1 MGQLELQ
8 QPRLILLIGTLAIE
22 QFISQLPG
30 RSLDVLV
37 GQIFEP
43 AAGGPLL
50 LPLPHPSGAS
60 RWFNHPGHR
69 VLLER
74 ALVLLGKTWPDSW
87 SRAQAK
93 LHPDLTEYERPSGSV
108 EEGAV
113 ELKSAEQILESIFG
127 PTPQASPMEQAERTL
142 RRPKRVVYTAMS
154 NRNFHWRM
162 HVTKFVLD
170 EGCVPVNPFMLF
182 DGATCLHYRQQGDR
196 VEAMNNRR
204 SSARVLDLGQMSLG
218 VKVQVGIAKRPG

>member
-1 MGQLELQ
+1 
-8 QPRLILLIGTLAIE
+8 
-22 QFISQLPG
+22 LPG
-30 RSLDVLV
+30 HGL
-37 GQIFEP
+37 
-43 AAGGPLL
+43 
-50 LPLPHPSGAS
+50 
-60 RWFNHPGHR
+60 
-69 VLLER
+69 
-74 ALVLLGKTWPDSW
+74 TSW

-182 DGATCLHYRQQGDR
+182 DYYLLHTVNKETVR
-196 VEAMNNRR
+196 EAMNNLL
-204 SSARVLDLGQMSLG
+204 VKCDECWVFGQMSLG
-218 VKVQVGIAKRPG
+218 VKVQVGIAKRLKKPIRFYDIADLPERIVRISENLAEEEARD